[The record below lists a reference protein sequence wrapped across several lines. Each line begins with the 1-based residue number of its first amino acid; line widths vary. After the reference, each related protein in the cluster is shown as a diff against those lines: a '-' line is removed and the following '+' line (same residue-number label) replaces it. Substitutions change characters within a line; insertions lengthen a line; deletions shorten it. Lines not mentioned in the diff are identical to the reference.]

1 MGSTVGAT
9 GGRPLLH
16 RTAATGATGS
26 TATPIVALDFTDPGM
41 ALGMVER
48 LGGRCRFYKVGSEL
62 FTAAGPGFVR
72 ELRERG
78 CRVFLD
84 LKFHDI
90 PNTVARAAAAA
101 AALGV
106 SILTVHATGGE
117 QMIRAAVANAGDR
130 CDVFAVTVLTSL
142 EGTELGSV
150 WGREVAHLDMVW
162 EVTRLADLALRSGAR
177 GVVCSGREAGAL
189 HTHFGDTLQLLVPGV
204 RLPGSEA
211 GDQARTVTPGEAA
224 AAGASYVILGR
235 TVTSAPDPA
244 VAMDQAV
251 ASLG

>member
-1 MGSTVGAT
+1 MEPAGLTT
-9 GGRPLLH
+9 
-16 RTAATGATGS
+16 
-26 TATPIVALDFTDPGM
+26 TPIVALDFTDPGA
-41 ALGMVER
+41 ALEMVER

-90 PNTVARAAAAA
+90 PNTVGRAAAAA
-101 AALGV
+101 SALGA

-117 QMIRAAVANAGDR
+117 QMIRTAVANAGDR
-130 CDVFAVTVLTSL
+130 CGVFAVTVLTSFDAPQ
-142 EGTELGSV
+142 LGAV
-150 WGREVAHLDMVW
+150 WGREVADPDMAW

-177 GVVCSGREAGAL
+177 GVVCSGHEAGAL
-189 HTHFGDTLQLLVPGV
+189 RTHFGDALQLLVPGV
-204 RLPGSEA
+204 RLPGSA
-211 GDQARTVTPGEAA
+211 TDDQARTVTPREAA
-224 AAGASYVILGR
+224 TAGASYVILGR
-235 TVTSAPDPA
+235 TVTSASDPA
-244 VAMDQAV
+244 AAMDEAV